1 MPRPPRPPV
10 LLQQLALLAGVVV
23 LAAVVPVLR
32 TPLLLVTA
40 WGSAVGVLAV
50 LVRRRPSGAGPWYAV
65 SGLLALVAA
74 HMTSDVVV
82 GVETALSGGAVLV
95 GQLLGVVVAVP
106 VVASA
111 ARGARGPGAPTH
123 QWADA
128 VLVLAG
134 SGLLAVMAVAVTSSA
149 GGAGGDPLRMARVGL
164 DVVLLGL
171 LLWVALSHAPIPA
184 SVALVLAAG
193 SGALLHDLLLAA
205 SAPEAVG
212 ARGPQLLGIAWTG
225 LFVLAALHPSMTQ
238 LVQVR
243 AGGNHRQGSAR
254 VLAVLPFAAAPAVVS
269 LAGALPGAPQLP
281 AGVVLGTAVLISAL
295 ALLRTLSLLRAS
307 ERQVE
312 RDALTGQMN
321 RLGLGRRLEAA
332 HASPEATWA
341 ALVDVDGFKEVN
353 DRYGHDAGDVV
364 LQVVAARLAAAVG
377 RDGVVARPG
386 GDEFVVL
393 TSRDDPDRLAARLA
407 ACSVDPVTVP
417 GFSRP
422 VPLSIGV
429 ARVRNTGP
437 SDGVLADADVA
448 MYAAKQRGGGRVVQY
463 GPELREEVLG
473 RAALLQDVRALLGPD
488 PAVRV
493 GELLVHHQP
502 VVQLSTG
509 VPLGVEALARWSHPQ
524 RGMVPPDVF
533 VPLAEELGLGAE
545 LDRRV
550 IATALAALRGW
561 DELGLQVH
569 RIGVNLG
576 RGSMASPLLVED
588 VLAACLR
595 AEVGPDRLMLEITEH
610 DPAPTDPDCAA
621 GLQVLAD
628 AGATIALDDFGTGY
642 AGIGYL
648 LRFPVQLLKL
658 DRSLLPVLGASSV
671 PGAVAAPDLLTG
683 VAAMAARM
691 GLEVTAEGLETPEH
705 CDLVRSIGVQHGQGW
720 LFARALPAD
729 EVPAFW
735 RSSPSE
741 DRPAAQDAGAA
752 SRGAGSSLS

>member
-1 MPRPPRPPV
+1 M
-10 LLQQLALLAGVVV
+10 AAGVP
-23 LAAVVPVLR
+23 ALR
-32 TPLLLVTA
+32 IPLLLVA
-40 WGSAVGVLAV
+40 VWGSAAAVVAVL
-50 LVRRRPSGAGPWYAV
+50 LVRRPAGAAPWWAV
-65 SGLLALVAA
+65 GGLLALIGV

-95 GQLLGVVVAVP
+95 GQVLGVVVAVP
-106 VVASA
+106 VVVSA

-123 QWADA
+123 QWVDA
-128 VLVLAG
+128 VLVVAG
-134 SGLLAVMAVAVTSSA
+134 SGLLAATAVAVTSSV
-149 GGAGGDPLRMARVGL
+149 GASGADPLRMSRVAL
-164 DVVLLGL
+164 DVVLLGV

-184 SVALVLAAG
+184 SPALVLAGG
-193 SGALLHDLLLAA
+193 SGALLHDLVLAA
-205 SAPEAVG
+205 SPLEAVRS
-212 ARGPQLLGIAWTG
+212 AAGPQLLGITWTT

-238 LVQVR
+238 LSQFR
-243 AGGNHRQGSAR
+243 AGGNHRQGSTR

-269 LAGALPGAPQLP
+269 LAGALPGGPRLP
-281 AGVVLGTAVLISAL
+281 AGVVLATAVLISAL

-312 RDALTGQMN
+312 RDALTGQLN
-321 RLGLGRRLEAA
+321 RLGLVRRLEVA
-332 HASPEATWA
+332 HASPETTWA

-393 TSRDDPDRLAARLA
+393 TTRDDPERLARRLA
-407 ACSVDPVTVP
+407 ECSVDPVTVP
-417 GFSRP
+417 GLSRP

-429 ARVRNTGP
+429 ARVRNSGP
-437 SDGVLADADVA
+437 ADGVLADADVA
-448 MYAAKQRGGGRVVQY
+448 MYAAKQRGGGRVIQY
-463 GPELREEVLG
+463 SPDLREEVLG
-473 RAALLQDVRALLGPD
+473 RAALLQDVRALLGPAA
-488 PAVRV
+488 PAAV

-502 VVQLSTG
+502 VVELATG
-509 VPLGVEALARWSHPQ
+509 VPLGVEALVRWDHPQ
-524 RGMVPPDVF
+524 RGVLGPDVF

-550 IATALAALRGW
+550 LRMALAALRGW
-561 DELGLQVH
+561 DEDGLRVH

-576 RGSMASPLLVED
+576 RGSMASPVLVED

-595 AEVGPDRLMLEITEH
+595 AGIGPDRLMLEITEH

-628 AGATIALDDFGTGY
+628 AGATVALDDFGTGY
-642 AGIGYL
+642 SGVGYL

-658 DRSLLPVLGASSV
+658 DRSLLPV
-671 PGAVAAPDLLTG
+671 PGARAVAGSVEALQLLTG
-683 VAAMAARM
+683 VAALAAAT
-691 GLEVTAEGLETPEH
+691 GLEVTAEGVETLEH
-705 CDLVRSIGVQHGQGW
+705 RDLVTSIGVQHGQGW
-720 LFARALPAD
+720 LFSRALPPE

-735 RSSPSE
+735 RSSPQE
-741 DRPAAQDAGAA
+741 GQDAGAA
-752 SRGAGSSLS
+752 SRRAGSSRS

>member
-1 MPRPPRPPV
+1 M
-10 LLQQLALLAGVVV
+10 V

-32 TPLLLVTA
+32 VPLLLVA
-40 WGSAVGVLAV
+40 VWGSAAAVAAV
-50 LVRRRPSGAGPWYAV
+50 LLRRRPEGSAPWWALSGV
-65 SGLLALVAA
+65 LALVAA
-74 HMTSDVVV
+74 HVTSDVVV
-82 GVETALSGGAVLV
+82 GVETPLSGGAVLV
-95 GQLLGVVVAVP
+95 GQLIGVAVAVP
-106 VVASA
+106 LVVSS
-111 ARGARGPGAPTH
+111 ARGPSGSGGQTH
-123 QWADA
+123 QWVDA
-128 VLVLAG
+128 ALVLAG
-134 SGLLAVMAVAVTSSA
+134 SALVAAAAVVVASDLGAS
-149 GGAGGDPLRMARVGL
+149 GGEPLRMARVAL

-171 LLWVALSHAPIPA
+171 LLWLALSHAPIPTA
-184 SVALVLAAG
+184 PALVLAGG
-193 SGALLHDLLLAA
+193 SGALVHDLVLAA
-205 SAPEAVG
+205 SPLEAVRS
-212 ARGPQLLGIAWTG
+212 AAGPQLLGIAWTG
-225 LFVLAALHPSMTQ
+225 LLVLGALHPSMTQ
-238 LVQVR
+238 LAQIS
-243 AGGNHRQGSAR
+243 AGTNHRRGSAR

-269 LAGALPGAPQLP
+269 LTGALPGGPRLP
-281 AGVVLGTAVLISAL
+281 AALVLGTAVVISAL

-312 RDALTGQMN
+312 RDALTGQLN
-321 RLGLGRRLEAA
+321 RLGLSRRLDAA
-332 HASPEATWA
+332 HASPETTWA

-393 TSRDDPDRLAARLA
+393 TGRDDPDRLAARLA
-407 ACSVDPVTVP
+407 ACSLDPITVP
-417 GFSRP
+417 GLSRP

-429 ARVRNTGP
+429 ARVRNSGP
-437 SDGVLADADVA
+437 SDGVLADADIA

-473 RAALLQDVRALLGPD
+473 RAALLQDVRALLGPE
-488 PAVRV
+488 PAAAEV

-509 VPLGVEALARWSHPQ
+509 VPLGVEALARWRHPQ
-524 RGMVPPDVF
+524 RGMIPPDVF

-588 VLAACLR
+588 VLAACLL
-595 AEVGPDRLMLEITEH
+595 AEVGPDRLVLEITEH

-642 AGIGYL
+642 AGVGYL

-658 DRSLLPVLGASSV
+658 DRSLLPV
-671 PGAVAAPDLLTG
+671 PGARPVRGAVTAPDLLTG
-683 VAAMAARM
+683 VAALAART
-691 GLEVTAEGLETPEH
+691 GVEVTAEGIETEEH
-705 CDLVRSIGVQHGQGW
+705 RDLVRSIGVQHGQGW
-720 LFARALPAD
+720 LFSRALAAD
-729 EVPAFW
+729 DVPAFW

-741 DRPAAQDAGAA
+741 DRPGGQEPGAA
-752 SRGAGSSLS
+752 SRSAGSSLS